1 MTAFNTRYGQFEC
14 IVMPFGLSN
23 APSTFQSY
31 IDDVL
36 RGELDDCASAYLDDV
51 LIFSDSLEEHVEHVC
66 RVLSKL
72 RAAGLQVDIGKC
84 EFHVTET
91 KYLGLIISTSGIR
104 MDPEKIKAV
113 TEWETPTS
121 IKDVQAFVWVC
132 QFLSP
137 IHPPVFKASRPSD
150 RFDPQERHQPSCIQM
165 GSGATAGL
173 GGAQDSLHHGPY
185 PRPG

>member
-84 EFHVTET
+84 
-91 KYLGLIISTSGIR
+91 
-104 MDPEKIKAV
+104 
-113 TEWETPTS
+113 
-121 IKDVQAFVWVC
+121 
-132 QFLSP
+132 
-137 IHPPVFKASRPSD
+137 
-150 RFDPQERHQPSCIQM
+150 
-165 GSGATAGL
+165 
-173 GGAQDSLHHGPY
+173 
-185 PRPG
+185 